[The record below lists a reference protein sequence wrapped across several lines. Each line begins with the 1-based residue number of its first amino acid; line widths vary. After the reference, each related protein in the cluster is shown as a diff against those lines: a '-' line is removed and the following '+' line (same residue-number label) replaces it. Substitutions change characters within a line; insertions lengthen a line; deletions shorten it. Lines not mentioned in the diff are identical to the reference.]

1 MTHETTWHDAVKRAI
16 AEECR
21 AAYLQANTP
30 RDGARRRKHVPYS
43 VPELARAM
51 VDALNND
58 DEHDGKRLLLIWRTG
73 ALSLI

>member
-1 MTHETTWHDAVKRAI
+1 MAETTWHDAVKRAI
-16 AEECR
+16 AEQCR

-51 VDALNND
+51 VSALDND
-58 DEHDGKRLLLIWRTG
+58 DEHEGKRLLLIWRTG

>member
-21 AAYLQANTP
+21 AAYLQANTT
-30 RDGARRRKHVPYS
+30 RDGAGRRKHVPYS
-43 VPELARAM
+43 VPKLARAM

-58 DEHDGKRLLLIWRTG
+58 DEHEGKRLLLIWRTG